1 MYLSGRKDNLNL
13 LSISKMCNTEVE
25 INIENRRHVSW
36 NFNDFNFDLQ
46 IFYYLSLF
54 LFNRLIF
61 IKREIGR
68 KLIKNVNRY
77 DNNRK
82 RNENRS

>member
-36 NFNDFNFDLQ
+36 NFNDFNFDIDFL
-46 IFYYLSLF
+46 LLLF
-54 LFNRLIF
+54 IVLI
-61 IKREIGR
+61 
-68 KLIKNVNRY
+68 
-77 DNNRK
+77 
-82 RNENRS
+82 